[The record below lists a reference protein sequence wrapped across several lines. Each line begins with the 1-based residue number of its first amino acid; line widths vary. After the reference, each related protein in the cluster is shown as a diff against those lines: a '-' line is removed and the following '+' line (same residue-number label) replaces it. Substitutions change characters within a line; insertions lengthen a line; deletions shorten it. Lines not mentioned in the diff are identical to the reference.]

1 MNPSESN
8 AKIVIE
14 NQDGIYCIM
23 MNRPEKKNALTI
35 AMYSAMT
42 DSIQQAER
50 DGRVRV
56 ILIQGAGGCFTSGND
71 LKDFLDSPPKDEN
84 SPVFAFMKAIS
95 RAEKPIVAAVSGLAV
110 GIGTTMLLHCDLVYA
125 GANTK
130 FSMPFVN
137 LGLCPEA
144 GSSFLLPLL
153 AGHRRASELLLL
165 GETFTAEK
173 AKEIGLVNAVCDDAD
188 VFHLAMEQ
196 ARKLA
201 AQPPAS
207 VRLTKVLLKK
217 ANAAI
222 IETTIS
228 EEAGLLMNRLAS
240 PEAAEAFKAFFE
252 RRKPDFSGF

>member
-8 AKIVIE
+8 ANIVIE
-14 NQDGIYCIM
+14 NQDGISCIM
-23 MNRPEKKNALTI
+23 MNRPEKKNALTL
-35 AMYSAMT
+35 AMYSALT

-50 DGRVRV
+50 DDRVRV
-56 ILIQGAGGCFTSGND
+56 ILIHGAGGCFTSGND

-84 SPVFAFMKAIS
+84 SPVFTFMNAIS
-95 RAEKPIVAAVSGLAV
+95 RAQKPIVAAVSGLAV

-130 FSMPFVN
+130 FSMPFIN

-153 AGHRRASELLLL
+153 AGHRRTSELLLL
-165 GETFTAEK
+165 GETFSSEK
-173 AKEIGLVNAVCDDAD
+173 AKEIGLVNAVCDDAE
-188 VFHLAMEQ
+188 VLHYAIEQ

-207 VRLTKVLLKK
+207 VRLTKAMLKK
-217 ANAAI
+217 ANAEI
-222 IETTIS
+222 VSQTIS
-228 EEAGLLMNRLAS
+228 DEGRLLMERLKS
-240 PEAAEAFKAFFE
+240 PEAAAAFKTFFE
-252 RRKPDFSGF
+252 RHKPNAQKT

>member
-14 NQDGIYCIM
+14 NQDGISCIM

-165 GETFTAEK
+165 GESFTAEK
-173 AKEIGLVNAVCDDAD
+173 AKEIGLVNAVCDDAE
-188 VFHLAMEQ
+188 VLHYAMEQ

-207 VRLTKVLLKK
+207 VRLTKALLKR
-217 ANAAI
+217 ANAAT

-252 RRKPDFSGF
+252 RRKPDA

>member
-14 NQDGIYCIM
+14 NQDGISCIM